1 MTAYAGVNAVN
12 ETLTASTVDTVI
24 LSKPSRGVTVVNVSG
39 SAIIYFTVSHP
50 GGSNPQP
57 TIGGANCYVLP
68 ATVGSLDVTHDG
80 QFGSVVNLI
89 SSGTPAYSVS
99 IPS

>member
-1 MTAYAGVNAVN
+1 MAVYSGGSAVN
-12 ETLTASTVDTVI
+12 QTLTASTVDTVI
-24 LSKPSRGVTVVNVSG
+24 LTKSGRGVTVVNVSG
-39 SAIIYFTVSHP
+39 SAIIYFTVSHV
-50 GGSNPQP
+50 GGANPQP
-57 TIGGANCYVLP
+57 TIGGVNCYVLP